1 MVMMESEAEAAM
13 PVSATGAAPC
23 KTLDIKG
30 RWKRNPYGMVAGAFG
45 IGFVLG
51 GGLFTRLSA
60 KVFGTGLR
68 LALIVALPS
77 LEKEITQVFAGSKLN
92 EEKQKNEENGQ

>member
-1 MVMMESEAEAAM
+1 MKSEAETVL
-13 PVSATGAAPC
+13 PVRKTGGVVR

-30 RWKRNPYGMVAGAFG
+30 RWRRNPYGMVAGALG

-60 KVFGTGLR
+60 KVLGAGLR
-68 LALIVALPS
+68 VGLMLALPS
-77 LEKEITQVFAGSKLN
+77 LEKQMAQIFAGSKLN
-92 EEKQKNEENGQ
+92 KKKENDQ

>member
-1 MVMMESEAEAAM
+1 MESEAEAAL
-13 PVSATGAAPC
+13 PVSETGAAPC
-23 KTLDIKG
+23 MTLDIKG
-30 RWKRNPYGMVAGAFG
+30 RWKRNPYGMVAGALG
-45 IGFVLG
+45 VGFVLG

-68 LALIVALPS
+68 LGLIVALPS
-77 LEKEITQVFAGSKLN
+77 LEKQITQVFAGSKLN

>member
-1 MVMMESEAEAAM
+1 MKSEAEAV
-13 PVSATGAAPC
+13 PPITKTGGVGC

-30 RWKRNPYGMVAGAFG
+30 RWRRNPYGMVTGAFG

-60 KVFGTGLR
+60 KVLGASLRVGLM
-68 LALIVALPS
+68 LALPS
-77 LEKEITQVFAGSKLN
+77 LEKQMAQILAGSKLN
-92 EEKQKNEENGQ
+92 KEKE